1 MKVLMKPIKMIAWF
15 EETGKL
21 TPVRYQMTNEAKENT
36 TVNIDKIILREEEKL
51 AGNRMYI
58 YRCQSNIE
66 GIEKV
71 YELKY
76 EVSTC
81 KWFLYKI

>member
-15 EETGKL
+15 EEDGKI
-21 TPVRYQMTNEAKENT
+21 TPVRYQLINEDGKKT
-36 TVNIDKIILREEEKL
+36 ININRIFYQDEEKL

-58 YRCQSNIE
+58 YKCQSIIN
-66 GIEKV
+66 GVEKV

-76 EVSTC
+76 EVNTC
-81 KWFLYKI
+81 KWFLYKM

>member
-1 MKVLMKPIKMIAWF
+1 MKVYMKPIKMIAWF
-15 EETGKL
+15 EENGKL
-21 TPVRYQMTNEAKENT
+21 TPIRYQLNDEKENIAIK
-36 TVNIDKIILREEEKL
+36 VDKIITVGEEKL

-58 YRCQSNIE
+58 YRCQSIVE
-66 GIEKV
+66 GTEKV

-76 EVSTC
+76 ELSTC

>member
-1 MKVLMKPIKMIAWF
+1 LKILMKPIKMIAWF
-15 EETGKL
+15 EENGKL
-21 TPVRYQMTNEAKENT
+21 TPVRYQVAEVDGN
-36 TVNIDKIILREEEKL
+36 KIIKIDRILYQEEERL

-58 YRCQSNIE
+58 YKCQSIIN

-76 EVSTC
+76 ELSTC
-81 KWFLYKI
+81 KWFLYKM